1 MPITSN
7 CFQGPL
13 NNIYAFFFGNNRKLL
28 LLQMITIHVIAQQQY
43 RVGSIPINIDRIS
56 VKT

>member
-1 MPITSN
+1 MSITGN